1 MIHGIFII
9 VQRLNGLKQNQFLV
23 TNSCGSYDIK
33 LFLIHYSKSK
43 KLFFMEKSK
52 IITEDQLDLMH
63 LIQENKE
70 ASQRQIAKS
79 SGFSLGKVN
88 YCLKALIDIG
98 FIKIQNFNKSNQKLN
113 YVYIL
118 TPKGIQQKTAI
129 TKEFLAK
136 KQQEYDKLN
145 SYINK

>member
-1 MIHGIFII
+1 
-9 VQRLNGLKQNQFLV
+9 
-23 TNSCGSYDIK
+23 
-33 LFLIHYSKSK
+33 
-43 KLFFMEKSK
+43 MEKSK

-70 ASQRQIAKS
+70 VSQRLIAKS
-79 SGFSLGKVN
+79 TGFSLGKVN

-98 FIKIQNFNKSNQKLN
+98 FIKIQTFNKSNQKLN

-129 TKEFLAK
+129 AKEFLAK